1 MGIIESLIVLVLV
14 LIPLWRVFERTGR
27 SGAWSLLAIIP
38 GIGGPIAAL
47 LWGYGT
53 WPKYEGPL
61 GEGPS
66 GPDAGTGTGGDITPH
81 APPPPPAG
89 PAGH

>member
-1 MGIIESLIVLVLV
+1 MGIIESLIVLALV

-27 SGAWSLLAIIP
+27 SGAWSLLAAIP

-53 WPKYEGPL
+53 WPKYEAPAGP
-61 GEGPS
+61 GSDMGS
-66 GPDAGTGTGGDITPH
+66 GGSDVAPH

-89 PAGH
+89 PSAQ